1 MKATK
6 DIILKNIR
14 NLFQNEGEE
23 NYDKL
28 VRVSNW
34 SCNYIGYESNKI
46 EIKHYQLKNI
56 NEITPHLKDT
66 INNLKKSET
75 WKIHLTIVNNL
86 IFFS

>member
-28 VRVSNW
+28 VRVSNLG
-34 SCNYIGYESNKI
+34 CNYIGYESNKRNKTLSI
-46 EIKHYQLKNI
+46 EEYL

-66 INNLKKSET
+66 INNLKKT
-75 WKIHLTIVNNL
+75 
-86 IFFS
+86 

>member
-34 SCNYIGYESNKI
+34 SCNYIGYESNKT
-46 EIKHYQLKNI
+46 EIN
-56 NEITPHLKDT
+56 
-66 INNLKKSET
+66 
-75 WKIHLTIVNNL
+75 
-86 IFFS
+86 

>member
-28 VRVSNW
+28 VRVSNLG
-34 SCNYIGYESNKI
+34 CNYIGYESNKI

-56 NEITPHLKDT
+56 
-66 INNLKKSET
+66 
-75 WKIHLTIVNNL
+75 LTKLHHI
-86 IFFS
+86 